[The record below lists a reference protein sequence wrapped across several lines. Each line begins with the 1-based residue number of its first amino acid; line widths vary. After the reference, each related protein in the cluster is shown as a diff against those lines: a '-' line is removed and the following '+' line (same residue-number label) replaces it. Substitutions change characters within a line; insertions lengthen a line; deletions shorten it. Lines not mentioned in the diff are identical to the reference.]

1 MLARRGHNELLTGLH
16 EQYKKYIIRENVVDV
31 RVVRRNLLRE
41 RRCIMSFYQE
51 MRQYVL
57 RHDAINNVYLDRF
70 QQGDL
75 TDEEFHQF
83 AVEFY
88 NFARFFP
95 KILVA
100 QLVNT
105 EDEMVANEL
114 TNVLYS
120 ELGNGHTG
128 RRHELL
134 YRDFLRSVGTDVHE
148 AMTHPM
154 LPSTKSY
161 IEGMEQLYSNGNH
174 TTALGASFGL
184 ENMAITMWDHL
195 IPGLT
200 HLRASRYPTMDMTY
214 FTFHRELES
223 GHEEAMEKAVAAI
236 DGKRDGGSGGLSV
249 QEREDFH
256 RGVKAVLDYLA
267 GFWSGLERTGGR
279 PCQAVNGPDA
289 APGELHEG
297 VRQLTR

>member
-1 MLARRGHNELLTGLH
+1 
-16 EQYKKYIIRENVVDV
+16 
-31 RVVRRNLLRE
+31 
-41 RRCIMSFYQE
+41 MSFYQE
-51 MRQYVL
+51 MRQSVL
-57 RHDAINNVYLDRF
+57 YHGAINNVYLSRF
-70 QQGDL
+70 QRGDL
-75 TDEEFHQF
+75 TDEEFRQF

-105 EDEMVANEL
+105 EDERVANEL

-120 ELGNGHTG
+120 ELGSGHTR

-134 YRDFLRSVGTDVHE
+134 YRDFLRSIGTDVHG

-161 IEGMEQLYSNGNH
+161 IEGMEQLYSSGNH
-174 TTALGASFGL
+174 ATALGASFGL
-184 ENMAITMWDHL
+184 ENMAIPMWDYL

-200 HLRASRYPTMDMTY
+200 LLRATRYHTMDMTY

-236 DGKRDGGSGGLSV
+236 DGKIDGESDVLSV
-249 QEREDFH
+249 KEREDFH
-256 RGVKAVLDYLA
+256 RGIKAVLDYLE
-267 GFWSGLERTGGR
+267 GFWLGLEKASGQPGPAVGG
-279 PCQAVNGPDA
+279 PEAV
-289 APGELHEG
+289 PGALHEG
-297 VRQLTR
+297 ASQLTG